1 MSTLINTLI
10 ALLLSAIFG
19 QPGEE
24 QKPAPPNHQ
33 ETSVKMEKTNTTRNF
48 PLLKNKSLLSGG
60 FSVSLFKIT
69 NLMINKISLSPPALQ
84 LFCHYSSGTG

>member
-24 QKPAPPNHQ
+24 QKPAPSDHQ
-33 ETSVKMEKTNTTRNF
+33 ETSVKMEKTDTDTETF
-48 PLLKNKSLLSGG
+48 H
-60 FSVSLFKIT
+60 
-69 NLMINKISLSPPALQ
+69 
-84 LFCHYSSGTG
+84 C